1 MPKLIRLNTLIDSR
15 GCLTVIEK
23 ILPFQIKRLYYI
35 YNVDSSIRGQH
46 RHIKTIQ
53 AAVAVKGSCSIFCQG
68 PDKVIKEF
76 KLSKPDDC
84 LLIMPEDFHWMKD
97 FKSDSVLLVM
107 ASELY
112 DPQDYIYK
120 AYE

>member
-1 MPKLIRLNTLIDSR
+1 MPKLITLNTLTDSR
-15 GCLTVIEK
+15 GSLTVIEK

-46 RHIKTIQ
+46 RHVKTIQ

-68 PDKVIKEF
+68 PDKKIKEF
-76 KLSKPDDC
+76 KLSKPDVC

-97 FKSDSVLLVM
+97 FKPDSVILVM

>member
-1 MPKLIRLNTLIDSR
+1 MPKLIKLNTLTDSR
-15 GCLTVIEK
+15 GSLTVIENL
-23 ILPFQIKRLYYI
+23 LPFQIKRLYYI

-53 AAVAVKGSCSIFCQG
+53 AAVAIKGSCSIFCQG
-68 PDKVIKEF
+68 PDKKVKEF
-76 KLSKPDDC
+76 KLLKPDDC
-84 LLIMPEDFHWMKD
+84 LLIMPDDFHWMKD